1 MGFTAWATV
10 ISFKVDSKSV
20 DSMVDLLKGI
30 WIEGDQ
36 AFEHLCLVFSDRPF
50 QSQGRDLFYH

>member
-30 WIEGDQ
+30 WIEGD
-36 AFEHLCLVFSDRPF
+36 
-50 QSQGRDLFYH
+50 